1 MNVFT
6 NYLLTKY
13 DGFFNMQHF
22 LRNCGLKI
30 QLTIKNTSQNTEYF
44 YYFSGYSPFDNMG
57 SSPLHSL
64 HSKGSLTASYSEHC
78 PQSLP
83 PFTGR
88 YGHSPHE
95 SRSKSREFKFKKDEG
110 SAKRVKN

>member
-1 MNVFT
+1 MPFPGRK
-6 NYLLTKY
+6 LQFKS
-13 DGFFNMQHF
+13 F
-22 LRNCGLKI
+22 
-30 QLTIKNTSQNTEYF
+30 LTIKCTSQNTKYF
-44 YYFSGYSPFDNMG
+44 HYFSGYSPFDNMG

-110 SAKRVKN
+110 SAKRVKD

>member
-1 MNVFT
+1 
-6 NYLLTKY
+6 
-13 DGFFNMQHF
+13 MQHF

-95 SRSKSREFKFKKDEG
+95 SSSKSREFKFKKDEG
-110 SAKRVKN
+110 SAKRVKD